1 MTVLTTRSSPRA
13 LEWFGVGALT
23 LCIIAIATTEILPIG
38 LLTPIGADFALT
50 PGRTGLL
57 MTMPGLVAA
66 VAAPVVTLATA
77 RLDRRLMLCA
87 LMVLLAVAGLVAATA
102 PVFWLELVARFLVGL
117 TIGGFWSIGAGLAG
131 RLVPERWAA
140 RATAVI
146 FSAVPLG
153 SVLGV
158 PAGTFLGE
166 LAGWR
171 ASFAALGVL
180 ALLALVAL
188 RTTVPQLP
196 PLQVTKPAVLAAAL
210 RRSRTPLIVTSL
222 IVTAHFAT
230 YTYVTP
236 FLRDVVRP
244 ELIGLFL
251 LVYGAAGLVG
261 NLLAGPKA
269 HRRSTFVTCA
279 ALIATATLL
288 MPVIGRSTAG
298 ALVLLVVWGLGYG
311 GVPVCSMSM
320 FAQAAPESREAATVW
335 FTSSFQAVLSIG
347 ALLGGMVVD
356 AWSVPVA
363 MTAGGVC
370 ALVAVGFLLWA
381 RTHEVSG
388 T

>member
-1 MTVLTTRSSPRA
+1 MTTQIATRPAVR
-13 LEWFGVGALT
+13 WYGVGAVT
-23 LCIIAIATTEILPIG
+23 LGIFAIVTTEILPIG

-50 PGRTGLL
+50 PGRTGWL

-87 LMVLLAVAGLVAATA
+87 LMVLLAVAGFLAATA
-102 PVFWLELVARFLVGL
+102 PYFWLELVARFLVGL

-131 RLVPERWAA
+131 RLVPEPWTT

-158 PAGTFLGE
+158 PAGTFVGE
-166 LAGWR
+166 LVGWR
-171 ASFAALGVL
+171 TSFAALGVL
-180 ALLALVAL
+180 SVLALVAL
-188 RTTVPQLP
+188 RTTVPPLP
-196 PLQVTKPAVLAAAL
+196 PLQVTHAAVLGKAL
-210 RRSRTPLIVTSL
+210 RSSGMALLVTCL

-236 FLRDVVRP
+236 FLRQVVRP

-261 NLLAGPKA
+261 NIVAGLYA
-269 HRRSTFVTCA
+269 GRTTFAICA
-279 ALIATATLL
+279 GLIATTTLL
-288 MPVIGRSTAG
+288 LPVVGRSTAG
-298 ALVLLVVWGLGYG
+298 ALLLLVVWGLGYG
-311 GVPVCSMSM
+311 GVPVCSMNM
-320 FAQAAPESREAATVW
+320 FAAAVPESREAATVW
-335 FTSSFQAVLSIG
+335 FTSSFQAVLSTG
-347 ALLGGMVVD
+347 ALIGGLVVD
-356 AWSVPVA
+356 AWSVSVV
-363 MTAGGVC
+363 MVAGGCC
-370 ALVAVGFLLWA
+370 AVLTVGVLLWS
-381 RTHEVSG
+381 RTQRISA